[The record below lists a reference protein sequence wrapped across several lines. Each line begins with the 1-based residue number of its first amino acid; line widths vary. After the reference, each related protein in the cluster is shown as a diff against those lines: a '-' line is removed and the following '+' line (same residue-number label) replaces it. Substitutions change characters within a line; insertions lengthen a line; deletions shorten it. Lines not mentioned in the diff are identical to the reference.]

1 MRKDTPLRSIR
12 SHSYSAPGLPSKLML
27 MLALCLLSLQSVV
40 PAIAQEADALSAA
53 NRLIDA
59 MHLEKQF
66 DVAMDMMQNM
76 RAQLMSDAD
85 EPSDSVDALARELF
99 NMDELRPVIAT
110 LYAEMYTVEE
120 LDALSDFYET
130 PLGQKTLTAMPE
142 LTAKMSQIIISR
154 VQEALPRL
162 QELIAEEQAGQ

>member
-1 MRKDTPLRSIR
+1 
-12 SHSYSAPGLPSKLML
+12 
-27 MLALCLLSLQSVV
+27 
-40 PAIAQEADALSAA
+40 
-53 NRLIDA
+53 
-59 MHLEKQF
+59 
-66 DVAMDMMQNM
+66 
-76 RAQLMSDAD
+76 
-85 EPSDSVDALARELF
+85 
-99 NMDELRPVIAT
+99 
-110 LYAEMYTVEE
+110 MYTVEE